1 MMFNIKTIFCFIF
14 LSFILS
20 ACENNTYKNYY
31 SFENGIWNTDSVVNF
46 TFPINDTTKY
56 YDISLKIR
64 HTVYYEYQNLFLFL
78 DNLSQDTV
86 EIMLA
91 EKSGKWLGNGINDI
105 REFEFLLEQK
115 KQFFELKKYTLS
127 VEQAMRY
134 GNLEKLRDLNH
145 ILDLGIIVKK
155 HHE

>member
-1 MMFNIKTIFCFIF
+1 MMFNKKIIFFLIFIYVVF
-14 LSFILS
+14 S

-31 SFENGIWNTDSVVNF
+31 SFENASWNTDSIVNF
-46 TFPINDTTKY
+46 TFQILDTTKY

-64 HTVYYEYQNLFLFL
+64 HNVYYEYQNLFLFL
-78 DNLSQDTV
+78 DGFSKDTV

-91 EKSGKWLGNGINDI
+91 DKNGKWLGNGISDI
-105 REFEFLLEQK
+105 REYEFLLEQQ

-134 GNLEKLRDLNH
+134 GSLEKLNDLNH
-145 ILDLGIIVKK
+145 ITDLGLIVKE

>member
-1 MMFNIKTIFCFIF
+1 
-14 LSFILS
+14 
-20 ACENNTYKNYY
+20 
-31 SFENGIWNTDSVVNF
+31 
-46 TFPINDTTKY
+46 
-56 YDISLKIR
+56 
-64 HTVYYEYQNLFLFL
+64 
-78 DNLSQDTV
+78 
-86 EIMLA
+86 MLA

>member
-1 MMFNIKTIFCFIF
+1 MMFNLKTIFCFIF

-31 SFENGIWNTDSVVNF
+31 SFENGIWNTDTVVNF

-115 KQFFELKKYTLS
+115 KKIF
-127 VEQAMRY
+127 
-134 GNLEKLRDLNH
+134 
-145 ILDLGIIVKK
+145 
-155 HHE
+155 

>member
-1 MMFNIKTIFCFIF
+1 MFNKKTILYSIVFYC
-14 LSFILS
+14 ILS
-20 ACENNTYKNYY
+20 ACENNTFKNYY

-78 DNLSQDTV
+78 DNLSQDTI

-91 EKSGKWLGNGINDI
+91 EKSGKWLGKGINDI

-145 ILDLGIIVKK
+145 ILDLGIIVEK

>member
-1 MMFNIKTIFCFIF
+1 MFNKKTILYSIVFYC
-14 LSFILS
+14 ILS
-20 ACENNTYKNYY
+20 ACENNTFNNYY
-31 SFENGIWNTDSVVNF
+31 SFENGIWNTDTVVNF